1 MAKKKGNETSG
12 GQTAVLV
19 IIICLLVIALAYMI
33 GRDYIASMFKGEEGS
48 APIFR
53 PFGGNKDNK
62 PPVEEKLDD
71 NNVKEIPEATLEP
84 KEEEPKEEVKEEPK
98 KEVKKDIKQEIKKK
112 VRKLTKQ
119 ESNDI
124 KTLEKADKDINTRQ
138 SDAELLESVDRKI
151 NQEKANE

>member
-53 PFGGNKDNK
+53 PLAVIRIINR
-62 PPVEEKLDD
+62 LW
-71 NNVKEIPEATLEP
+71 
-84 KEEEPKEEVKEEPK
+84 K
-98 KEVKKDIKQEIKKK
+98 KSWTI
-112 VRKLTKQ
+112 TM
-119 ESNDI
+119 
-124 KTLEKADKDINTRQ
+124 
-138 SDAELLESVDRKI
+138 
-151 NQEKANE
+151 